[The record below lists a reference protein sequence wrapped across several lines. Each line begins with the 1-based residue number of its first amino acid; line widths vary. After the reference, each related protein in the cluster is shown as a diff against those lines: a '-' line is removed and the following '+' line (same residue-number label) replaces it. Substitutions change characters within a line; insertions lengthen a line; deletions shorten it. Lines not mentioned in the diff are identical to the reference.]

1 MLREFNT
8 LNRSREISF
17 SNKQQKTA
25 LTKQPYLF
33 GGDRKEKSAELLR
46 CL

>member
-25 LTKQPYLF
+25 LTKQAYLF
-33 GGDRKEKSAELLR
+33 GGNKKGKV
-46 CL
+46 C